1 MGVTGWGAVLR
12 RAVRVGIA
20 AVGIGGVFEARAAD
34 LPLRAAAPAEGVK
47 QCNVAGM
54 AGFVLPGSDACFK
67 ISGYVAPQFLAGN
80 LTKQYG
86 LVFTGVP
93 GESPV
98 TSQELSPV
106 SARDWVGF
114 TTRAQVNF
122 DAREVT
128 AYGLLRGYAEI
139 LFTNGSGFEAPL
151 NGAILNL
158 AYVQFAGLTA
168 GKTPSF
174 FSYLAG
180 GETWYDFYS
189 PDRVNSNQPDLIAY
203 TATFAN
209 GVSTTISA
217 EDQTGAIVN
226 NPINGGFN
234 NSYLGMIYPDIV
246 AVLRVDQSWGSA
258 QLSGV
263 AHNTRAIGV
272 SGDTIN
278 LWGYAALAGVTVNLP
293 WVAPGDRVA
302 AQGVFSRAALG
313 YSGIPNTP
321 LSLFDQGFNLNGNGT
336 IFQLTDALNY
346 NFFSW
351 STPTAWSAAAFF
363 EHHFSPEFS
372 VAPEASFASVRYSQ
386 SPVMISDNATSFLGG
401 IIAHWDPAPHLDF
414 QVSLMYQATRQA
426 TPSSYVG
433 PEAFHPNSSGVAGSL
448 QIVRDY

>member
-1 MGVTGWGAVLR
+1 MGVTGWSASLR
-12 RAVRVGIA
+12 RIVRVGIVA
-20 AVGIGGVFEARAAD
+20 GGIVGISEARAAD
-34 LPLRAAAPAEGVK
+34 LPLRAAGPAEGVK

-54 AGFVLPGSDACFK
+54 AGFILPGSDTCFK
-67 ISGYVAPQFLAGN
+67 ISGYVAAQLLAGN

-98 TSQELSPV
+98 TSQELTPV
-106 SARDWVGF
+106 SARDWLGF
-114 TTRAQVNF
+114 TTRAQVNV
-122 DAREVT
+122 DVRELT
-128 AYGLLRGYAEI
+128 SYGVLRGYAEM
-139 LFTNGSGFEAPL
+139 LFTNGSGFEAPI
-151 NGAILNL
+151 NGSILNL

-168 GKTPSF
+168 GKAPSF

-189 PDRVNSNQPDLIAY
+189 PDRVTSNQPDVLAY
-203 TATFAN
+203 TATFGN
-209 GVSTTISA
+209 GFSTTISL
-217 EDQTGAIVN
+217 EDQTGANVN

-234 NSYLGMIYPDIV
+234 NTYSGMIYPDVV
-246 AVLRVDQSWGSA
+246 AVLRLDQSWGSA

-278 LWGYAALAGVTVNLP
+278 LWGYAALAGATVNLP
-293 WVAPGDRVA
+293 WVGPGDRVA

-351 STPTAWSAAAFF
+351 STPAAWSAAAFF

-401 IIAHWDPAPHLDF
+401 IIAHWDPVPHLDF
-414 QVSLMYQATRQA
+414 QFSLMYQATRQA

-433 PEAFHPNSSGVAGSL
+433 PAPFHPDNSGVAGSL